1 VLGDAGTLI
10 LFRVGGADA
19 ALLAPEFHPM
29 EPNTLA
35 AQVAASFHHMP

>member
-1 VLGDAGTLI
+1 MRDTYL
-10 LFRVGGADA
+10 GADA